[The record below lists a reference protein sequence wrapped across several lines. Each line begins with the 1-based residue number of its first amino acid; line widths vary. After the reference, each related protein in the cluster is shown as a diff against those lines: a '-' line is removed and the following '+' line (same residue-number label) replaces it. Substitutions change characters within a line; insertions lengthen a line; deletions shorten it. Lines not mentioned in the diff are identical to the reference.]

1 MTSHPTDS
9 TLPHGRLRFSPFLWG
24 LSRRLALA
32 GAVIL
37 GLWLAVGWALDL
49 WG

>member
-9 TLPHGRLRFSPFLWG
+9 APPYGHVHFSPFLWG
-24 LSRRLALA
+24 LPRRLALA

-37 GLWLAVGWALDL
+37 VLWLAVGWALDL

>member
-1 MTSHPTDS
+1 MISHPTDS
-9 TLPHGRLRFSPFLWG
+9 APPHGRSHSSPFLWG
-24 LSRRLALA
+24 LPRRLALA
-32 GAVIL
+32 GAAIL